1 MKLLCCG
8 SRHWTDIHVIAS
20 VLETFVSD
28 VSKVTVIHGG
38 QCIKNEKEQIVSG
51 ADWICGQV
59 AEQLGFFVKEY
70 PADWSVGKSAGPRR
84 NQRMIDVEH
93 QKNDLIK
100 LCVAFHDAHDLG
112 LGTRDMIER
121 CHKNNIPVRLVR
133 SLSWHQKHGDR
144 VWASNEQG
152 RF

>member
-8 SRHWTDIHVIAS
+8 SRHWTDINTVAQ

-28 VSKVTVIHGG
+28 TSKVSVIHGG
-38 QCIKNEKEQIVSG
+38 QCFKNEKDQIISG

-59 AEQLGFFVKEY
+59 AEQLEFFVKEY
-70 PADWSVGKSAGPRR
+70 QTDWSLGPSAGPRR

-93 QKNDLIK
+93 QKNNLIN
-100 LCVAFHDAHDLG
+100 LCIAFHDAQDLG
-112 LGTRDMIER
+112 RGTKDMVER

-133 SLSWHQKHGDR
+133 SSNWHQKHGDR
-144 VWASNEQG
+144 LWIKDEQTS
-152 RF
+152 F